1 MPRLFLFCSA
11 HHSCAVCVCS
21 LDSGS
26 QNICVHCTQESCH
39 LCLRTPPKHSL
50 SHHPALLHPHSY
62 TLAPRLVSTAARAIL
77 YMASLR
83 QGVPRYLVTLT
94 FFLTLSLPFQLTQHC
109 VLAHAQM
116 ATTLKQSAAPSSLQ
130 DARVIPDVLDSFS
143 PDIQIRVAYNTL
155 SVTPGATLLP
165 VQAVHMPTV
174 TLEGSQPGRLYT
186 LVMSDPDAPS
196 PEHPTHRE
204 WLHWIVTDIPGGA
217 KDIAEGTQV
226 AAYMP
231 PTPPKGTHRY
241 VFTAMEQPG
250 GDSRAVRPP
259 MQRGGFRT
267 RAFVKEGGMDVVGA
281 TFFYAAHQNE

>member
-1 MPRLFLFCSA
+1 MIVVPSRPTIKA
-11 HHSCAVCVCS
+11 
-21 LDSGS
+21 
-26 QNICVHCTQESCH
+26 
-39 LCLRTPPKHSL
+39 RL
-50 SHHPALLHPHSY
+50 SHHLFLLPHSS
-62 TLAPRLVSTAARAIL
+62 APPLVSTAARAIL

-83 QGVPRYLVTLT
+83 QGAPRYLISLAL
-94 FFLTLSLPFQLTQHC
+94 FFSSSLPFQLTQHF

-116 ATTLKQSAAPSSLQ
+116 ASTLKQSAAPSSLQ
-130 DARVIPDVLDSFS
+130 DAGVIPDVLDCFS
-143 PDIQIRVAYNTL
+143 PGIQIRVAYDNHL
-155 SVTPGATLLP
+155 VTPGATLLP

-174 TLEGSQPGRLYT
+174 TLEGSHPGRLYT

-241 VFTAMEQPG
+241 VFTVMEQPG
-250 GDSRAVRPP
+250 RESRVLRPP
-259 MQRGGFRT
+259 IQRGGFRT
-267 RAFVKEGGMDVVGA
+267 RAFLKEGGMEVVGA
-281 TFFYAAHQNE
+281 TFFYAAHQNN